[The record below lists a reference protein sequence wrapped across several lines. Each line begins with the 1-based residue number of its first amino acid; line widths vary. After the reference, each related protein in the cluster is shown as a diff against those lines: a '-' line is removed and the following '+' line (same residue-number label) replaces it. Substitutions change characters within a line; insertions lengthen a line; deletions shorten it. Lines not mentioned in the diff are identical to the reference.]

1 MPDSENPRSYVRP
14 VPLPIPSHQGLKI
27 TARHAKIYTC
37 EVPTRKEVARE
48 NYERRRHQMSKC
60 GYRSVIYKP
69 YQPVGEVYL
78 DDKKLILSA
87 LGQEQSEQDNL
98 VQDESSSSS
107 RESESEDKEST
118 RQSKDQQ
125 PVVPQ
130 PTNYKPKVIND
141 IRAQVNKG
149 RKMIHAVRLG
159 FGLYRLVHD
168 EQNRKQAEADKER
181 KQKEEAARNQMKP
194 ASTDSEQS
202 DDELDIDLKNYM
214 IPLPN
219 SPTPDSE
226 QGFGELLDPQ
236 QAQQRPN
243 SSHSSA
249 SSKRWKRLST
259 TVSASFWSPQ
269 SPQPQLQVSAP
280 SPSQSTAADQ
290 LQIDRSSTAQ
300 QPGID
305 HVMDSPPSSPTLP
318 HKLYLHPPKLAAR
331 STTSKSS
338 RRSKKLKSP
347 RPYSPVFTNIN
358 YTDVTDRKN
367 VFRQLC
373 ALNWILE
380 GMSQDQQPPVIPPI
394 TSCWKLKDLNEDPRA
409 IRRRVEKDK
418 ATDKDWVTFKQNPAR
433 FTQRGT
439 RRGTRRISIHPN
451 AIQRFSI
458 TNSGG
463 QAPTPGPS
471 SLRVPADARPRSGTS
486 NTGETVASS
495 RTEITTEQTLADQ
508 RVPQKEDSVSELQS
522 NAPNNGPTVKF
533 IDPKIRAVS
542 APPGPVGDPA
552 VATGVLPV
560 TMSNS
565 TLNGAP
571 QNGTQSGT
579 DKVTQPTKLQ
589 KQKSFTVTTVYTP
602 PSNPSKAM
610 QKLRA
615 KTRAA
620 KAFKSTLSQKELEKL
635 TSKPEEQQ
643 TSTDSRV
650 RAWVQATGAVKNKRF
665 AAAAIAAFGTIS
677 LDHRVEK
684 VPIDLKTKF
693 NEVADEKALVLHD
706 NLEVRDRTRL
716 QVLERKLMCLETF
729 NNIYK
734 ALDQIRS
741 GSVLPDTETNEE
753 MRQRVTEE
761 CKWYKDL
768 LSNLPQEVRDDR
780 YCTLVLNK
788 IASYG
793 SLEGR
798 KISGS
803 QFLKVLSTLR
813 VWEICAPDINP
824 AIEFVREK
832 IVEMSELEF
841 EDWLNAKFPQPQRP
855 VSAPPPRSSGFRF

>member
-1 MPDSENPRSYVRP
+1 MPDSENPRSYIRP

-37 EVPTRKEVARE
+37 EVPTRKEVAKE

-107 RESESEDKEST
+107 GESKSEDEESM

-141 IRAQVNKG
+141 IRAQVHKG

-159 FGLYRLVHD
+159 FGLYKLVHD

-194 ASTDSEQS
+194 ASTDSEES
-202 DDELDIDLKNYM
+202 DDDLDIELKSYM

-219 SPTPDSE
+219 SPTRDSE
-226 QGFGELLDPQ
+226 QGLGELLDPQ

-259 TVSASFWSPQ
+259 TVSAALWSPQ
-269 SPQPQLQVSAP
+269 SPQPQLQVSSP

-290 LQIDRSSTAQ
+290 LQIDRSSTAE
-300 QPGID
+300 QPGTD
-305 HVMDSPPSSPTLP
+305 HVMDSPPSSPALS
-318 HKLYLHPPKLAAR
+318 HRFYLKPPKSAAH
-331 STTSKSS
+331 STISKSS

-347 RPYSPVFTNIN
+347 RPYSPVYSNIN

-380 GMSQDQQPPVIPPI
+380 GMSQDQQPPVMPPI

-451 AIQRFSI
+451 FIQRFST
-458 TNSGG
+458 TNNGG
-463 QAPTPGPS
+463 QSPTPGPT

-486 NTGETVASS
+486 NTGETMASS
-495 RTEITTEQTLADQ
+495 RTEIQTEHASVDQ
-508 RVPQKEDSVSELQS
+508 RAPHKEDSGSETQS
-522 NAPNNGPTVKF
+522 NAPNIGPTVKF

-552 VATGVLPV
+552 VAAEALPV
-560 TMSNS
+560 TISS
-565 TLNGAP
+565 TP

-579 DKVTQPTKLQ
+579 DKKAPPLKLQ

-650 RAWVQATGAVKNKRF
+650 RAWVQATGAVNNKRF
-665 AAAAIAAFGTIS
+665 AAAAIAAFGAIS

-734 ALDQIRS
+734 ALDQMRS

-768 LSNLPQEVRDDR
+768 LSNLPQEVRADR
-780 YCTLVLNK
+780 CCTLVLNK
-788 IASYG
+788 IAGYG

-813 VWEICAPDINP
+813 VWEICAPDINA

-832 IVEMSELEF
+832 VVEMSELEF

-855 VSAPPPRSSGFRF
+855 VSAPPPRSSGFRY